1 MREERVSVHGLLDAA
16 LRRGDLLSGYASMK
30 RLWEGT
36 RGHQRHQGA
45 QGPAYEAEVPLS
57 ARFEGELVRLVVE
70 GRADGVYPGPEGA
83 VLEEIKTTGREPEA
97 LGPDDAPEHWEQA
110 RCYGAML
117 CRQRGLER
125 LWIKLTYIC
134 LPGGQTVS
142 FTRGFEAG
150 ALWDFLAGAAGRL
163 LARLEG
169 RERHRRERDRS
180 VQSLPFPFE
189 TYRPGQRE
197 MAGQVYRAVKGQGT
211 LLVEAPTGI
220 GKTLASLYPALKAMG
235 EGCAEKIFY
244 LTARTPGRQVAA
256 AAIAR
261 MRQGGLVAR
270 DIVLSAKDK
279 LCFAPEGGCHPARC
293 PYAAGHFD
301 RVDACLERL
310 AALPH
315 IGPEELTEACREHRV
330 CPFETMLDASLSC
343 DVIIGD
349 YNHLFDPRAYLRRYF
364 QDGGGLYAFL
374 IDEAHNLVERG
385 REMFSAALRKADVLA
400 LKKRVKA
407 DDPGE
412 KRLIR
417 ALTGLNAALLA
428 LKKRSP
434 DQPAAGVEP
443 PGELEEPLLRLCDA
457 ADAALSRQ
465 RKPPFAPELMAFY
478 YEALGFARALADY
491 DGERYRTLTDPA
503 GGFSVKLFCLD
514 PSQKLAAGL
523 KRGSSAVLF
532 SATLSPVDYYRELIG
547 VPEAPWMRLASP
559 FDPERLLLLAADRV
573 STRYADRERTLPEVA
588 GMIAAAYR
596 AKPGNYLAFFPSF
609 AYLSRAAERLARE
622 EDLPLHIQGKGLSEA
637 ERAAYLEAFAPGGRL
652 LGLAVMGGVFGEG
665 VDLAGERL
673 IGVMIVGVG
682 LPQVCLQVDCLR
694 DYFTKRGRRG
704 FDYAYAYPGMRRVL
718 QAMGRVIRD
727 EGDRGIAL
735 LIDERFRQ
743 SPYRELLGRE
753 PGLVASPRGV
763 TEALAEFWRGQ
774 GPGDV
779 VE

>member
-1 MREERVSVHGLLDAA
+1 MRVERVSVHGLLDAA
-16 LRRGDLLSGYASMK
+16 LRRGDLLSGYASMR

-36 RGHQRHQGA
+36 RGHQSHQGA

-57 ARFEGELVRLVVE
+57 ASFEGELVRLVVE
-70 GRADGVYPGPEGA
+70 GRADGVYPGAEGA
-83 VLEEIKTTGREPEA
+83 VLEEIKTTGRQIGSI
-97 LGPDDAPEHWEQA
+97 GPDDAPEHWEQA

-117 CRQRGLER
+117 CRQRDLAR
-125 LWIKLTYIC
+125 LQIKLTYIC
-134 LPGGQTVS
+134 LPGGETVS

-150 ALWDFLAGAAGRL
+150 ALWDFLAGAAGRY
-163 LARLEG
+163 LAVLEG
-169 RERHRRERDRS
+169 RERHRRQRDRS
-180 VQSLPFPFE
+180 LLSLAFPFE

-211 LLVEAPTGI
+211 LFVEAPTGI

-235 EGCAEKIFY
+235 EGYAEKLFY

-256 AAIAR
+256 EAVAR
-261 MRQGGLVAR
+261 MRARGLVIR

-301 RVDACLERL
+301 RVDACLEQL
-310 AALPH
+310 TALDH
-315 IGPEELTEACREHRV
+315 IGPAELEAACREHQV
-330 CPFETMLDASLSC
+330 CPFETMLDASLAC

-385 REMFSAALRKADVLA
+385 REMFSAALSKADVLA
-400 LKKRVKA
+400 LKRRIKA
-407 DDPGE
+407 EDPGE

-428 LKKRSP
+428 LKKDSP
-434 DQPAAGVEP
+434 DQPAARQHP
-443 PGELEEPLLRLCDA
+443 PEGLEQPLLRLCDA

-465 RKPPFAPELMAFY
+465 RKPGFAPELMAFY
-478 YEALGFARALADY
+478 YQALGFARVLADY
-491 DGERYRTLTDPA
+491 DGARYRTLTDPA

-514 PSQKLAAGL
+514 PSEKLAAGL
-523 KRGSSAVLF
+523 KRGTSAVLF
-532 SATLSPVDYYRELIG
+532 SATLSPMDYYRELIG
-547 VPEAPWMRLASP
+547 APEAPWMRLASP
-559 FDPERLLLLAADRV
+559 FDPERFLLLAADRV

-609 AYLSRAAERLARE
+609 AYLRRAAELLSR
-622 EDLPLHIQGKGLSEA
+622 EDLPLHIQDRGLSEA
-637 ERAAYLEAFAPGGRL
+637 ERAAFLEAFAPGGRC
-652 LGLAVMGGVFGEG
+652 LGLAVMGGIFGEG

-682 LPQVCLQVDCLR
+682 LPQVCLETDCLR
-694 DYFTKRGRRG
+694 DYFAAQGRRG

-718 QAMGRVIRD
+718 QAMGRVIRT
-727 EGDRGIAL
+727 EEDRGMAL

-743 SPYRELLGRE
+743 APYRQLLPRQ
-753 PGLVASPRGV
+753 PGLVASPRGAA
-763 TEALAEFWRGQ
+763 EALGEFWRGQ
-774 GPGDV
+774 DPPDV